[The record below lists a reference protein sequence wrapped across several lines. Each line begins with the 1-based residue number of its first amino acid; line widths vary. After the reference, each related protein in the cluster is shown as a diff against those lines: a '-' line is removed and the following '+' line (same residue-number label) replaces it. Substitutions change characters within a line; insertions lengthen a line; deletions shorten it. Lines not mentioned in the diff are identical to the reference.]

1 MVMSR
6 MTLICIGEHVLGAGK
21 QTGLPFGSKW
31 SQVVGLKRAQ
41 VNILGTHQID
51 QQNNEQAMI

>member
-1 MVMSR
+1 
-6 MTLICIGEHVLGAGK
+6 VLGAGK